1 MEIVWIYYGFSEYA
15 IANYILWV
23 RFTIFSSDISMQ
35 VIQILGNDQ
44 MDTISFN
51 LTHLSNGEL
60 GSNSTVVTVNRSN
73 GRN

>member
-1 MEIVWIYYGFSEYA
+1 MEIVWIYYGFSDA

-51 LTHLSNGEL
+51 LTHTCQMANWGQILL
-60 GSNSTVVTVNRSN
+60 
-73 GRN
+73 